1 MLRREPFNGGGCASG
16 VFAVVIA
23 IGVLVVLTVAVAA
36 FVLAP
41 RLVQRRL
48 TYERAPDRPL
58 PFGYR
63 MAWLAIRTADT
74 QRVIDVLGL
83 TRVKAANWNSG
94 LGTAYSEELGET
106 HVFVAPPVEGWT
118 FVIGLALPHPLGAA
132 FHDKATPFL
141 LELGGAFGEVQYY
154 FSYPVIDFFAWA
166 RVIDGRLARAFAIG
180 DEGVIWN
187 KGKPSHKERA
197 MGLKLFELRGIQ
209 GRRGDAGGELL
220 LYPTE
225 DHVIGL
231 AAEWS
236 LDPTRLDARRTE
248 PGLGYVGL
256 APQRWRPE
264 RMRKAA

>member
-1 MLRREPFNGGGCASG
+1 MVVAARAGC
-16 VFAVVIA
+16 FAVVIT

-41 RLVQRRL
+41 RLVQRRMA
-48 TYERAPDRPL
+48 YERAPDRPL

-83 TRVKAANWNSG
+83 ARIKAANWNSG
-94 LGTAYSEELGET
+94 LGSAYSEELGET

-118 FVIGLALPHPLGAA
+118 FVVGLALPHPLGAA
-132 FHDKATPFL
+132 FHDKTTPFL
-141 LELGGAFGEVQYY
+141 LELGGAFAEVQYY

-231 AAEWS
+231 AAEWG
-236 LDPTRLDARRTE
+236 LDPTRIDARRTE

>member
-1 MLRREPFNGGGCASG
+1 MPLNAYGGASG
-16 VFAVVIA
+16 VFAVVITVA
-23 IGVLVVLTVAVAA
+23 VLVVLTVAVAA

-41 RLVQRRL
+41 RLDGRRIG
-48 TYERAPDRPL
+48 YDREPDRPL

-63 MAWLAIRTADT
+63 MAWLALRTNDT

-83 TRVKAANWNSG
+83 EHVTASNWNCG
-94 LGTAYSEELGET
+94 LGTVYSEEFGET
-106 HVFVAPPVEGWT
+106 HVFVAPALEGWT
-118 FVIGLALPHPLGAA
+118 FVIGLALPHPLGAG

-141 LELGGAFGEVQYY
+141 LELGGAFAEVQYY

-187 KGKPSHKERA
+187 KGKPSPKERA
-197 MGLKLFELRGIQ
+197 MGLKLFDLRGIQ

-225 DHVIGL
+225 DHLIAL

-236 LDPTRLDARRTE
+236 LDPTRVDARRAE
-248 PGLGYVGL
+248 AGLGYVGL

-264 RMRKAA
+264 RVRRAA